1 MKILKLLNSK
11 YLSILLLIF
20 LTTVTVNA
28 EEEPIDIWN
37 IDQNKIEEN
46 SSSNNLN
53 NLETNSSDTEI
64 SQPSIF
70 ELQSEKEIETVQVSS
85 DLNSQEI
92 KIIGLYDPEDYD
104 LKIDL
109 WSNSNGDQL
118 KYLFSNIYKMQL
130 SKDASELLNII
141 LLTNAYNPEQNITNE
156 EFLKIRSNWL
166 IKNNDRE
173 LIEEYLIKNQILN
186 LHPDLSK
193 YLIDEYLSE
202 ANIKKACELF
212 LKNSEVISD
221 DYLSKFNLYCLINA
235 GRAEEAQLILDLKK
249 ELGFKD
255 EYFEKKLNYLF
266 GYRKDPEKTISEA
279 SILDFHLAHR
289 TNPDFIFEP
298 KKNTDKKIW
307 KYLSASNLL
316 YNVEE
321 IDIAEEEKISLIEKA
336 THDKNYSEKDLFSLY
351 KRFQFNINQLLNA
364 SETYKSLSNIEARA
378 LVYQRSLLESDTEKK
393 LEFIKLL
400 KDLFTKDGY
409 ANAFDD
415 ELKEILEKIEPNNVP
430 SNFTTFYSNNLK
442 EEKQELNDI
451 KFNNDILHQSRLVNY
466 FNGDFAKSKVEKDL
480 DNFLKK
486 IKKDKK
492 YYLSKKD
499 IMLIESIKSDGI
511 EISKKYEDLY
521 EINESEMPT
530 DIQVMIN
537 NNEIGSVVLR
547 IIEVIGQDDLNNL
560 DEDTLYF
567 VISALNQLDIDYIR
581 NKILLKVLPLKV

>member
-28 EEEPIDIWN
+28 EDEPIDIWN
-37 IDQNKIEEN
+37 IDENKIEEN

-53 NLETNSSDTEI
+53 NLETNSSDAEI
-64 SQPSIF
+64 TQPSIF
-70 ELQSEKEIETVQVSS
+70 ELQSEKELETVQVSS

-118 KYLFSNIYKMQL
+118 KYLFSNINKMQL

-202 ANIKKACELF
+202 ANIEKACELF

-266 GYRKDPEKTISEA
+266 GYTIDPEPTISED

-289 TNPDFIFEP
+289 TNPDFIFQP
-298 KKNTDKKIW
+298 KKNTEKKIW

-316 YNVEE
+316 YNIDE
-321 IDIAEEEKISLIEKA
+321 IDITEEEKISLIEKA

-364 SETYKSLSNIEARA
+364 SESYKSLSNIEARA
-378 LVYQRSLLESDTEKK
+378 LLYQRSLLESDTEKK

-415 ELKEILEKIEPNNVP
+415 ELKEILEKIEPNDVP

-451 KFNNDILHQSRLVNY
+451 KFNNEILHQSRLVNY